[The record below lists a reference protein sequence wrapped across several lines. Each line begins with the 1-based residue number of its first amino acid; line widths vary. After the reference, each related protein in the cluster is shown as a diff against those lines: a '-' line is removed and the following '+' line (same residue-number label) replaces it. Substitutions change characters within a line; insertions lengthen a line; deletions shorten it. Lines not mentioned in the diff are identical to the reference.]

1 MRNMTGHDDDHAAGP
16 NPLEPEVL
24 ERGRRVY
31 KVDNTPAEA
40 LVIHCADPRFQTA
53 FRRFV
58 VEELEL
64 RNYVPL
70 VIGGSA
76 HGLGSRMF
84 LPKNFKVIWEQIKFY
99 TRQFQI
105 SQVIIINH
113 EDCHWYRAMT
123 MLHHGAKA
131 REKGRLD
138 LITAA
143 RTLVEDFAGIRVRL
157 FWAEL
162 DDDTIRFSEVTSVD
176 S

>member
-1 MRNMTGHDDDHAAGP
+1 MHNITGHRHDEQSGSD
-16 NPLEPEVL
+16 PLEPEVL
-24 ERGRRVY
+24 EHGRRVY
-31 KVDNTPAEA
+31 KIDNTPADA

-84 LPKNFKVIWEQIKFY
+84 FPKNFKVIWEQIKFY
-99 TRQFQI
+99 TKQFQI
-105 SQVIIINH
+105 RQVIIINH
-113 EDCHWYRAMT
+113 EDCRWYRAMT
-123 MLHHGAKA
+123 MVHHEAKA

-143 RTLVEDFAGIRVRL
+143 KTLVEDFAGIRVRS

-162 DDDTIRFSEVTSVD
+162 DGDTIRFSEVTAPRK
-176 S
+176 